1 MTIYG
6 RTIFFSDSEGRLFCI
21 KEKIS
26 KEVYF
31 RAYDEMR
38 KSVDFDFME
47 DRDTF
52 TSGFT
57 IKNNNFKI
65 MYYSYEV

>member
-26 KEVYF
+26 NESYF

-38 KSVDFDFME
+38 TSVDFMDVT
-47 DRDTF
+47 DGSV
-52 TSGFT
+52 SGFT
-57 IKNNNFKI
+57 IKNNNFRI
-65 MYYSYEV
+65 MYYSYEI

>member
-26 KEVYF
+26 DECYF

-38 KSVDFDFME
+38 TSVDFMAVTDGSV
-47 DRDTF
+47 
-52 TSGFT
+52 SGFT
-57 IKNNNFKI
+57 IKNNNFRI
-65 MYYSYEV
+65 MYYSYEI

>member
-6 RTIFFSDSEGRLFCI
+6 RTIFFSDSDGRLFCI

-26 KEVYF
+26 KEIYF

-38 KSVDFDFME
+38 TSVDFMAVT
-47 DRDTF
+47 DRS

-57 IKNNNFKI
+57 IANNNFRI
-65 MYYSYEV
+65 MYYTYEI

>member
-1 MTIYG
+1 MIIYG
-6 RTIFFSDSEGRLFCI
+6 RTIFFSDSEGRLFCV

-26 KEVYF
+26 KDVYF
-31 RAYDEMR
+31 RAYEEMR
-38 KSVDFDFME
+38 TSVDFME
-47 DRDTF
+47 VTDGC

-65 MYYSYEV
+65 MFYSYEV

>member
-1 MTIYG
+1 MKIYG

-38 KSVDFDFME
+38 TSVDFMVVT
-47 DRDTF
+47 DRS

-57 IKNNNFKI
+57 IKNNNFRI
-65 MYYSYEV
+65 MYYSYEI

>member
-6 RTIFFSDSEGRLFCI
+6 RTIFFTDSEGRLFCI

-26 KEVYF
+26 KDVYF
-31 RAYDEMR
+31 RAYDEMHT
-38 KSVDFDFME
+38 SVDFME
-47 DRDTF
+47 VTDTY

-57 IKNNNFKI
+57 IKNNNFRI
-65 MYYSYEV
+65 MYYSYDI